1 MGGAVNCAHC
11 GVERE
16 RSSDSIPS
24 ASSSRM
30 RAGTRVD
37 TRFARV
43 WQSGIVGI
51 MITDLHG
58 AVLDTNDAFL
68 AMIGRTREEIL
79 GKREFLTN
87 ITPADCVAE
96 TVIQRARIA
105 TDGHALWEKAYLR
118 PDGTRVPVML
128 ACTYLDDG
136 NALVFATDLS
146 ERYRAEE
153 KLREAQVQLLH
164 AQKMEAVG
172 RLAGG
177 VAHDFNNMLSV
188 ILTSVHMARTELPRH
203 SPVAIELEDIEEAA
217 KRAADLTARLL
228 LFSRQ
233 QAMLEPSVLSLDELV
248 DGMQRMLQTLVGES
262 IVLDVARP
270 SQPLYVRADRGLVEQ
285 AVANLA
291 VNARD
296 AMDDGGTLRLSTDA
310 LTLDGTSSRCL
321 GLEPGAYVRFAITD
335 DGCGMDE
342 ALQARIFEPF
352 FTTKG
357 PAKGTG
363 LGLAT
368 VFGTLRQLGGAVRVS
383 SVVGRGSTFELLFPA
398 QAAEDD
404 ARAPSLAP
412 VAPRGG
418 ERVLLVEDE
427 DSVRK
432 AAHNILRRQG
442 YTVLDARS
450 ATEAL
455 GIALLDNGP
464 IHLLLTDVVMPK
476 MSGADLAQRIRA
488 LHPETRVLCMS
499 GYADER
505 TVPHHALHAVDG
517 NAGFLQ
523 KPITPQNLARKVR
536 DVLDA

>member
-1 MGGAVNCAHC
+1 VNCATC
-11 GVERE
+11 GGKPDRDVE
-16 RSSDSIPS
+16 PVPT
-24 ASSSRM
+24 ASTSRL
-30 RAGTRVD
+30 RAGALAD
-37 TRFARV
+37 TRFTRV
-43 WQSGIVGI
+43 WNAGIVGI
-51 MITDLHG
+51 MITDLLG

-68 AMIGRTREEIL
+68 AMIGRTRDEII
-79 GKREFLTN
+79 GKREFLTA
-87 ITPADCVAE
+87 ITPPDCVDE
-96 TVIQRARIA
+96 TIVQRARIA
-105 TDGHALWEKAYLR
+105 ADGHALWEKAYLR

-128 ACTYLDDG
+128 ACPYLDDG

-203 SPVAIELEDIEEAA
+203 SPVAIELEDIELAA
-217 KRAADLTARLL
+217 TRAAELTARLL

-233 QAMLEPSVLSLDELV
+233 QSMLEPSVLSLDELI
-248 DGMQRMLQTLVGES
+248 DGMQRMLQALVGES
-262 IVLDVARP
+262 IAMEIVRP
-270 SQPLYVRADRGLVEQ
+270 TQPVYVRADPGLLEQ

-296 AMDDGGTLRLSTDA
+296 AMIDGGALRLSTDA
-310 LTLDGTSSRCL
+310 VTLDGKTSTCL

-335 DGCGMDE
+335 NGCGMDE
-342 ALQARIFEPF
+342 ELQARIFEPF

-368 VFGTLRQLGGAVRVS
+368 VFGTLRQLGGAVRVTS
-383 SVVGRGSTFELLFPA
+383 AVGRGSTFELLFPA
-398 QAAEDD
+398 QPAEEYD
-404 ARAPSLAP
+404 RTPSLAP
-412 VAPRGG
+412 IAPRGG

-427 DSVRK
+427 DSVRN
-432 AAHNILRRQG
+432 AARNILRRQG

-450 ATEAL
+450 PTEAL
-455 GIALLDNGP
+455 GIALLDEAP

-476 MSGADLAQRIRA
+476 MSGTDLAQRIRA
-488 LHPETRVLCMS
+488 PHPETRILCMS

-505 TVPHHALHAVDG
+505 TVPHHALHVVHSADG
-517 NAGFLQ
+517 NAAFLQ
-523 KPITPQNLARKVR
+523 KPLTPQTLARKVR